1 MSPDQNRIKGVSLN
15 TVDNMPIGF
24 EKKDEFLRFPIP
36 AEDVAAVGPRQHEV
50 VAPPCRLLDHGPRV
64 AVAGEFFHAICD

>member
-1 MSPDQNRIKGVSLN
+1 MSLN

-36 AEDVAAVGPRQHEV
+36 AEDVAAVGPGQDEV
-50 VAPPCRLLDHGPRV
+50 IAPPRRLLDHSPRV
-64 AVAGEFFHAICD
+64 AVADEFLDTICY